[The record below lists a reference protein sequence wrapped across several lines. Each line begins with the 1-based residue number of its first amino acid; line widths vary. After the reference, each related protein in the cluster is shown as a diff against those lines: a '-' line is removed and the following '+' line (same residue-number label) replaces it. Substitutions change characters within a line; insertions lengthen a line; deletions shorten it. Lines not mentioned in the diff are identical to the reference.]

1 MYVLPDQEI
10 PLLPGLTHQAVLH
23 FEVSMEVPL
32 NSSSKVRAWVAP
44 GSQLGSRRSVTF
56 GLGRSVTFGLGR
68 SVTLSTWRGRLTHVL
83 FIRYAPYSAY
93 VPAGNDLAAGV
104 RVNPDGHIRGLFR
117 SPPQP
122 TLSPLESLAIMTSAC
137 TVMHAEERT
146 LRVGVTF
153 SPAEE
158 TDGELVSETC
168 VIVALACAGE
178 DVAESPGI
186 ICRRSCSSRVA
197 E

>member
-10 PLLPGLTHQAVLH
+10 PLLAGLTHQAVLH
-23 FEVSMEVPL
+23 FEESTEVPL
-32 NSSSKVRAWVAP
+32 NSSSKLRAWVAL
-44 GSQLGSRRSVTF
+44 GSQLGSRRPVT
-56 GLGRSVTFGLGR
+56 GPP
-68 SVTLSTWRGRLTHVL
+68 VTLSTWRGRLTHVL
-83 FIRYAPYSAY
+83 LIRYAPYSAY
-93 VPAGNDLAAGV
+93 VPAGNDLAARV
-104 RVNPDGHIRGLFR
+104 RVNPDGHIRGFFR

-146 LRVGVTF
+146 LRLGVTF